1 MCPPN
6 SRAVAALII
15 YSEIMKRRKKEE
27 KKMPIPVSLQM
38 CSHMQM
44 KRANMR
50 HQQIT
55 EERKDTAMKI
65 ELKDTVDMMLSPDH
79 KERFKAEYWQL
90 KNRIEGLHTTNVK
103 READT
108 LEFKPN
114 STKSILERQEAVM
127 REYLTILEI
136 RSEMEDIPLGGGEY

>member
-1 MCPPN
+1 MCPPD
-6 SRAVAALII
+6 SRSLVR
-15 YSEIMKRRKKEE
+15 IMLYAEELKRR
-27 KKMPIPVSLQM
+27 Q
-38 CSHMQM
+38 
-44 KRANMR
+44 
-50 HQQIT
+50 
-55 EERKDTAMKI
+55 EERKDTTMKI

-90 KNRIEGLHTTNVK
+90 KNRLEGLHTTNVK

-108 LEFKPN
+108 LKFKPN

-136 RSEMEDIPLGGGEY
+136 RSEMEDIPLGGEK